1 MKQEKQ
7 FADAIYERYKECKQE
22 IAKLKSEKECA
33 YEAWR
38 NTMSSESYEQY
49 EQIEKKLKYMER
61 VLDIR
66 AHLIVEQLYEKG
78 GISCEPN

>member
-22 IAKLKSEKECA
+22 IEKLKSEMECA